1 MNLVLLGNGFDLN
14 LGLPTSYID
23 FLDTMNYV
31 WKHGCDNYKTI
42 ADLWSCEELQAHNKN
57 IRATYNKYKGIYED
71 IMLPDGFLNKM
82 KSTLEKNLWFHYLI
96 NSVNKNIGWIDFEQE
111 IKTVVCSLNLIFEHL
126 HDEYIDNSFR
136 TLQKNFYIVSQ
147 FGIFMEERE
156 PKYGSSIR
164 IDKLIKKEFLVE
176 YPIGSNCL
184 TIDKEKIIS
193 HLFSDLEEFVDVLQE
208 YLKIFI
214 DGPFEKITGAG
225 LIEDSSMFGYTD
237 RAVTLNYTHSFE
249 KIYPSVKVYHLHGEI
264 GKKIIL
270 GIASDE
276 NDGENFINTDFIMFK
291 KYFQRLIHGTDKE
304 YLSFLQNVNKM
315 PKKIDRISLTV
326 MGHSLD
332 VSDRDIIVEL
342 FNASDSITIL
352 YHSQSALETYVRNL
366 VQIFGK
372 SGLDELRATK
382 SLKFHPLAEEQS
394 FTVEQGMEDFF
405 TSFEADS
412 TNGA

>member
-23 FLDTMNYV
+23 FLDTMNHV

-42 ADLWSCEELQAHNKN
+42 ADLWSCEELQAHNKH
-57 IRATYNKYKGIYED
+57 IRATYNKYKRIYEG

-136 TLQKNFYIVSQ
+136 TLQNNFYIVSQ
-147 FGIFMEERE
+147 FGIFIEERE

-164 IDKLIKKEFLVE
+164 IDKLIKKDFLVE

-237 RAVTLNYTHSFE
+237 RAATLNYTHSFE

-291 KYFQRLIHGTDKE
+291 KYFQRLIHGTDEE
-304 YLSFLQNVNKM
+304 YLSFLQNVKKL

-352 YHSQSALETYVRNL
+352 YHSQGALETYVRNL
-366 VQIFGK
+366 VRIFGK
-372 SGLDELRATK
+372 QGLDELRATK
-382 SLKFHPLAEEQS
+382 SLKFHPLVEEQS
-394 FTVEQGMEDFF
+394 FTMEQGMEDFF
-405 TSFEADS
+405 ASFEAK
-412 TNGA
+412 

>member
-1 MNLVLLGNGFDLN
+1 MNLVLLGNGFDLS

-31 WKHGCDNYKTI
+31 WKHKCDNFKTI

-57 IRATYNKYKGIYED
+57 IRTAYNKYKEIYED

-82 KSTLEKNLWFHYLI
+82 KSTLEKNLWFHYLL

-111 IKTVVCSLNLIFEHL
+111 IKTVVRSLNLIFKHL
-126 HDEYIDNSFR
+126 HEEYIDNSSR
-136 TLQKNFYIVSQ
+136 TLQRNFYIVSQ
-147 FGIFMEERE
+147 FGIFIEERE

-164 IDKLIKKEFLVE
+164 IDKLIKKDFLVE

-193 HLFSDLEEFVDVLQE
+193 HIFCDLEEFVDVLQA

-225 LIEDSSMFGYTD
+225 LIEDDSMFGYTN

-249 KIYPSVKVYHLHGEI
+249 KLYPSVKVYHLHGEI
-264 GKKIIL
+264 GKKIVL

-276 NDGENFINTDFIMFK
+276 NDSEDFANTDFIMFK
-291 KYFQRLIHGTDKE
+291 KYFQRLVHGTDKE
-304 YLSFLQNVNKM
+304 YLSFLLDLEEV
-315 PKKIDRISLTV
+315 KKSMAGVSLTV

-352 YHSQSALETYVRNL
+352 YHSQGALETYVRNL
-366 VQIFGK
+366 VRIFGK
-372 SGLDELRATK
+372 QGLDELRATK
-382 SLKFHPLAEEQS
+382 SLKFHPLVEEQS
-394 FTVEQGMEDFF
+394 FTMEQGMEDFF
-405 TSFEADS
+405 ASFEAK
-412 TNGA
+412 

>member
-1 MNLVLLGNGFDLN
+1 MNLVLLGNGFDLS

-31 WKHGCDNYKTI
+31 WKHKCDNFKTI

-57 IRATYNKYKGIYED
+57 IRTAYNKYKGIYED
-71 IMLPDGFLNKM
+71 VMLPDGFLGKM
-82 KSTLEKNLWFHYLI
+82 KSTLEKNLWFRYLI

-111 IKTVVCSLNLIFEHL
+111 IKTVVHSLNLIFEHL
-126 HDEYIDNSFR
+126 REEYIDNSSR
-136 TLQKNFYIVSQ
+136 TLQRNFYIVSQ
-147 FGIFMEERE
+147 FNIFIEGRE
-156 PKYGSSIR
+156 PKYGNIIR
-164 IDKLIKKEFLVE
+164 IDRLMKKDFLIE

-193 HLFSDLEEFVDVLQE
+193 HIFCDLEEFVDVLQE
-208 YLKIFI
+208 YLKIFV

-225 LIEDSSMFGYTD
+225 LIEDDSMFGYTD

-249 KIYPSVKVYHLHGEI
+249 KLYPSVKVYHLHGEI
-264 GKKIIL
+264 GKKIVL

-276 NDGENFINTDFIMFK
+276 NDSEDFANTDFIMFK
-291 KYFQRLIHGTDKE
+291 KYFQRLVHGTDKE
-304 YLSFLQNVNKM
+304 YLSFLLDLEEV
-315 PKKIDRISLTV
+315 KKSMAGVSLTV

-366 VQIFGK
+366 VRIFGK
-372 SGLDELRATK
+372 QGLDELRATK

-394 FTVEQGMEDFF
+394 FTMEQGMEDFC
-405 TSFEADS
+405 TSFEAK
-412 TNGA
+412 

>member
-1 MNLVLLGNGFDLN
+1 MNLVLLGNGFDLS

-31 WKHGCDNYKTI
+31 WKHKCDNFKTI

-57 IRATYNKYKGIYED
+57 IRTAYNKYKGIYED
-71 IMLPDGFLNKM
+71 VMLPDGFLGKM
-82 KSTLEKNLWFHYLI
+82 KSTLEKNLWFRYLI

-111 IKTVVCSLNLIFEHL
+111 IKTVVHSLNLIFEHL
-126 HDEYIDNSFR
+126 REEYIDNSSR
-136 TLQKNFYIVSQ
+136 TLQRNFYIVSQ
-147 FGIFMEERE
+147 FNIFIEGRE
-156 PKYGSSIR
+156 PKYGSIIR
-164 IDKLIKKEFLVE
+164 IDRLMKKDFLIE

-193 HLFSDLEEFVDVLQE
+193 HIFCDLEEFVDVLQE
-208 YLKIFI
+208 YLKIFV

-225 LIEDSSMFGYTD
+225 LIEDDSMFGYTD

-249 KIYPSVKVYHLHGEI
+249 KLYPSVKVYHLHGEI
-264 GKKIIL
+264 GKKIVL

-276 NDGENFINTDFIMFK
+276 NDSEDFANTDFIMFK
-291 KYFQRLIHGTDKE
+291 KYFQRLVHGTDKE
-304 YLSFLQNVNKM
+304 YLSFLLDLEEV
-315 PKKIDRISLTV
+315 KKSMAGVSLTV

-352 YHSQSALETYVRNL
+352 YHSQGALETYVRNL
-366 VQIFGK
+366 VRIFGK
-372 SGLDELRATK
+372 QGLDELRATK
-382 SLKFHPLAEEQS
+382 SLKFHPLVEEQS
-394 FTVEQGMEDFF
+394 FTMEQGMENFF
-405 TSFEADS
+405 ASFEAK
-412 TNGA
+412 

>member
-1 MNLVLLGNGFDLN
+1 MNLVLLGNGFDLS

-31 WKHGCDNYKTI
+31 WKHECDSFKTI

-57 IRATYNKYKGIYED
+57 IRTAYNKYKEIYED

-82 KSTLEKNLWFHYLI
+82 KSTLEKNLWFHYLL

-111 IKTVVCSLNLIFEHL
+111 IKTVVHSLNLIFEHL
-126 HDEYIDNSFR
+126 REEYIDNSSR
-136 TLQKNFYIVSQ
+136 TLQRNFYIVSQ
-147 FGIFMEERE
+147 FNIFIEGRG
-156 PKYGSSIR
+156 PKYGNIIR
-164 IDKLIKKEFLVE
+164 IDRLMKKDFLIE
-176 YPIGSNCL
+176 YPIGSNSL

-193 HLFSDLEEFVDVLQE
+193 HIFCDLEEFVDVLQE
-208 YLKIFI
+208 YLKIFV

-225 LIEDSSMFGYTD
+225 LIEDDSMFGYTD

-249 KIYPSVKVYHLHGEI
+249 KLYPSVKVYHLHGEI
-264 GKKIIL
+264 GKKIVL

-276 NDGENFINTDFIMFK
+276 NDSEDFANTDFIMFK
-291 KYFQRLIHGTDKE
+291 KYFQRLVHGTDKE
-304 YLSFLQNVNKM
+304 YLSFLLDLEEV
-315 PKKIDRISLTV
+315 KKSMAGVSLAV

-366 VQIFGK
+366 VRIFGK
-372 SGLDELRATK
+372 QGLDELRATK

-394 FTVEQGMEDFF
+394 FTMEQGMEDFF
-405 TSFEADS
+405 TSDKAK
-412 TNGA
+412 

>member
-1 MNLVLLGNGFDLN
+1 MNLVLLGNGFDLS

-31 WKHGCDNYKTI
+31 WKHKCDNFKTI
-42 ADLWSCEELQAHNKN
+42 ADLWSCKELQAHNKN
-57 IRATYNKYKGIYED
+57 IRTAYNKYKGIYED
-71 IMLPDGFLNKM
+71 VMLPDGFLGKM
-82 KSTLEKNLWFHYLI
+82 KSTLEKNLWFRYLI

-111 IKTVVCSLNLIFEHL
+111 IKTVVHSLHLIFEHL
-126 HDEYIDNSFR
+126 REEYIDNSSR
-136 TLQKNFYIVSQ
+136 TLQRNFYIVSQ
-147 FGIFMEERE
+147 FNIFIEGRE
-156 PKYGSSIR
+156 PKYGNIIR
-164 IDKLIKKEFLVE
+164 IDRLMKKDFLIE

-193 HLFSDLEEFVDVLQE
+193 HIFCDLEEFVDVLQE
-208 YLKIFI
+208 YLKIFV

-225 LIEDSSMFGYTD
+225 LIEDDSMFGYTD

-249 KIYPSVKVYHLHGEI
+249 KLYPSVKVYHLHGEI
-264 GKKIIL
+264 GKKIVL

-276 NDGENFINTDFIMFK
+276 NDSEDFANTDFIMFK
-291 KYFQRLIHGTDKE
+291 KYFQRLVHGTDKE
-304 YLSFLQNVNKM
+304 YLSFLLDLEEF
-315 PKKIDRISLTV
+315 KKSMAGVSLAV

-366 VQIFGK
+366 VRIFGK
-372 SGLDELRATK
+372 QGLDELRATK
-382 SLKFHPLAEEQS
+382 SLKFHPLVEEQS
-394 FTVEQGMEDFF
+394 FTMEQGMEDFF
-405 TSFEADS
+405 ASSEAK
-412 TNGA
+412 

>member
-14 LGLPTSYID
+14 LGLPTSYMD
-23 FLDTMNYV
+23 FLDTMNHV

-57 IRATYNKYKGIYED
+57 IRATYNKYKRIYED

-136 TLQKNFYIVSQ
+136 TFQNNFYIVSQ
-147 FGIFMEERE
+147 FGIFIEERE

-164 IDKLIKKEFLVE
+164 IDKLIKKDFLVE

-193 HLFSDLEEFVDVLQE
+193 HLFSNLEEFVDVLQE

-237 RAVTLNYTHSFE
+237 RAATLNYTHSFE

-291 KYFQRLIHGTDKE
+291 KYFQRLIHGTDEE
-304 YLSFLQNVNKM
+304 YLSFLQNVKKL

-352 YHSQSALETYVRNL
+352 YHSQGALETYVRNL
-366 VQIFGK
+366 VRIFGK
-372 SGLDELRATK
+372 QGLDELRATK
-382 SLKFHPLAEEQS
+382 SLKFHPLVEEQS
-394 FTVEQGMEDFF
+394 FTMEQGMEDFF
-405 TSFEADS
+405 ASFEAK
-412 TNGA
+412 

>member
-1 MNLVLLGNGFDLN
+1 MNLVLLGNGFDLS

-31 WKHGCDNYKTI
+31 WKHECDSFKTI

-57 IRATYNKYKGIYED
+57 IRTAYNKYKEIYED

-82 KSTLEKNLWFHYLI
+82 KSTLEKNLWFHYLL

-111 IKTVVCSLNLIFEHL
+111 IKTVVRSLNLIFKHL
-126 HDEYIDNSFR
+126 HEEYIDNSSR
-136 TLQKNFYIVSQ
+136 TLQRNFYIVSQ
-147 FGIFMEERE
+147 FGIFIEERE

-164 IDKLIKKEFLVE
+164 IDKLIKKDFLVE

-193 HLFSDLEEFVDVLQE
+193 HIFCDLEEFVDVLQA

-225 LIEDSSMFGYTD
+225 LIEDDSMFGYTN

-264 GKKIIL
+264 GEKIIL

-291 KYFQRLIHGTDKE
+291 KYFQRVIHGTDEE
-304 YLSFLQNVNKM
+304 YLSFLQNIKNLPQKM
-315 PKKIDRISLTV
+315 KKISLTV

-352 YHSQSALETYVRNL
+352 YHSQGALETYVRNL
-366 VQIFGK
+366 VRIFGK
-372 SGLDELRATK
+372 QGLDELRAAK

-394 FTVEQGMEDFF
+394 FTVEQGIEDFF
-405 TSFEADS
+405 TSYEEK
-412 TNGA
+412 